1 MKILELK
8 NISKNFGAIH
18 ALENVDLDITPGE
31 ALGLMG
37 DNGAGKSTL
46 VKIVAGNFSPTNGEI
61 LLQEKKLQFPI
72 HLKLEIMVSK
82 SFIKILNCVII

>member
-8 NISKNFGAIH
+8 NISKNFGAVH

-46 VKIVAGNFSPTNGEI
+46 VKIIAG
-61 LLQEKKLQFPI
+61 
-72 HLKLEIMVSK
+72 
-82 SFIKILNCVII
+82 